1 MDRYGRNGGGG
12 GGTPYIMP
20 MFEDGSAYGPGD
32 PVYNRVTSLMP
43 PQQWNGL
50 SDGQKWTMLVNAQ
63 GDVDNAMNFQ
73 SRAAKGSPHP
83 ASPEIDEMFRLMQ
96 GSSNLSHLDALRGI
110 FGSAPSPPPDPNEY
124 QGPFMPI
131 QGTPTPSPTPVPN
144 PTPPLP
150 QGTPTSGAS
159 SFAQALARLMRG

>member
-43 PQQWNGL
+43 PEQWNGL

-73 SRAAKGSPHP
+73 SRTAQGVPHP
-83 ASPEIDEMFRLMQ
+83 PAPEVSAFLSQLAQGQTAGRLQ
-96 GSSNLSHLDALRGI
+96 GLFGAGPGPSTVMPSTTGPAGPAL
-110 FGSAPSPPPDPNEY
+110 APTP
-124 QGPFMPI
+124 MPAPTP
-131 QGTPTPSPTPVPN
+131 QATPTGGV
-144 PTPPLP
+144 
-150 QGTPTSGAS
+150 S
-159 SFAQALARLMRG
+159 SFAAALRRLMEG